1 MQAGSSLI
9 AWLKKHSEDFNWE
22 KKTTKQNKGA
32 VQDTQNSMDLI
43 EISSAA

>member
-9 AWLKKHSEDFNWE
+9 AWLKNTQRILTGKN
-22 KKTTKQNKGA
+22 KNKNKGA